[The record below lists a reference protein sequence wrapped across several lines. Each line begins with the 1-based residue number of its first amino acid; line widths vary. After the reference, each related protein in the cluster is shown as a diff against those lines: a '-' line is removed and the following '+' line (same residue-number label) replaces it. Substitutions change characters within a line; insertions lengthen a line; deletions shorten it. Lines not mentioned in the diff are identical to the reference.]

1 MRSKA
6 SVFGQSVL
14 DFVGSSP
21 AHGDGFVV
29 VVVVVVIV
37 VCGQVEFSPTN

>member
-1 MRSKA
+1 VRSKA

-29 VVVVVVIV
+29 VVVVIV